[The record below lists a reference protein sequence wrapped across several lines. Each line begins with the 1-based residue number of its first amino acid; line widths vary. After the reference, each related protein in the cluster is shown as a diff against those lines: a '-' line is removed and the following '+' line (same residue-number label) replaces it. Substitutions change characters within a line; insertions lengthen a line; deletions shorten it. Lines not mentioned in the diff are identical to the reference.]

1 MPAKSHG
8 RQSCPS
14 NYLLCFLQIITQINS
29 AVRGETTGH
38 ILVGMNSSIR
48 LDKRDL
54 ILAKGAEVMT
64 RRGYH
69 GAGVQ
74 EIVQAAG
81 VPKGSFYHY
90 FASKEYFA
98 LQALQHV
105 YQPRLARY
113 AEALSNPALSP
124 RERILG
130 YYAELVEHFAR
141 QERLEYHCFIGSL
154 SFEMADLSPTLGAQ
168 VDAILQ
174 TSADIL
180 QRCLQEAQAAGEL
193 AADEDCR
200 NLAGFIANAWQGALT
215 RLKVA
220 NNTRVLTDFIHRLQ
234 LLLQA

>member
-1 MPAKSHG
+1 MPAKSYG
-8 RQSCPS
+8 RQPCSG
-14 NYLLCFLQIITQINS
+14 NYPLYFLLIITQINS
-29 AVRGETTGH
+29 AGRSETTGH
-38 ILVGMNSSIR
+38 ILAGMNSSIR

-90 FASKEYFA
+90 FASKEDFA
-98 LQALQHV
+98 LQALQQV

-113 AEALSNPALSP
+113 AEALNNSALSP

-154 SFEMADLSPTLGAQ
+154 SFEMAELSPTLGAQ

-174 TSADIL
+174 ASADTL
-180 QRCLQEAQAAGEL
+180 QSCLEQAQAAGEL
-193 AADEDCR
+193 PAYEDCR
-200 NLAGFIANAWQGALT
+200 NLASFIANAWQGALT

-220 NNTRVLTDFIHRLQ
+220 NNTRALTDFIQRLQ